1 VSKPIKGILF
11 DMDDTLLDWSGF
23 PSDWATMEGRH
34 LQHIYDYLH
43 EQACPLNASFT
54 DFSTEFRSRMVDA
67 WAEGRTSL
75 RAPYMPKILEA
86 ALVQCGFVAS
96 ESLTIPN
103 LLKAYNWRA
112 LEGVTVFP
120 DVPEVLPKFLEK
132 GISLGIITNAA
143 HPMALR
149 LAELEDLNL
158 LQFFTKPEALISA
171 ADTGYL
177 KPHPEVFKYGL
188 EKLGTTAEETL
199 YVGDNTVADIAG
211 AQGAGMRAIL
221 RVNHPAPPLISGLI
235 IPDAAVNNFHE
246 LLDLIERWDSEAEVY
261 PNVEDEE

>member
-1 VSKPIKGILF
+1 VSKAIKGILF
-11 DMDDTLLDWSGF
+11 DMDDTLIDWSGF
-23 PSDWATMEGRH
+23 PSDWATMESRH

-43 EQACPLNASFT
+43 EQQCPLNATFNH
-54 DFSTEFRSRMVDA
+54 FSYEFRNRMVDA

-75 RAPYMPKILEA
+75 RAPYMPRILEA
-86 ALVQCGFVAS
+86 LLVEFGFVAS
-96 ESLTIPN
+96 ESLSITT
-103 LLKAYNWRA
+103 LLKVYNWRA

-132 GISLGIITNAA
+132 GITLGIITNAA
-143 HPMALR
+143 HPMSLR
-149 LAELEDLNL
+149 LAELEDYNL
-158 LQFFTKPEALISA
+158 MQFFPKLEALVSA
-171 ADTGYL
+171 ADAGYL
-177 KPHPEVFKYGL
+177 KPHPQVFKYGL

-235 IPDAAVNNFHE
+235 VPDAAVNNFHE
-246 LLDLIERWDSEAEVY
+246 LLALIEKWEKEANGER
-261 PNVEDEE
+261 P